1 MIRFKTF
8 PRAHA
13 IKLGHCHFQI
23 RPLGVELGQY
33 PISHGWLWR
42 HESGTYVKFTQ
53 AEYQPSAIHFETDS
67 EGLKTRRRPNRFT
80 LERRVGIP
88 FGGNLFYSQ
97 APMKSADHLSLLGA
111 LEGLAD

>member
-1 MIRFKTF
+1 M
-8 PRAHA
+8 
-13 IKLGHCHFQI
+13 KLYKAWH
-23 RPLGVELGQY
+23 LVEVTVARKPDLLEGCFG
-33 PISHGWLWR
+33 PFGNSETVHSDE
-42 HESGTYVKFTQ
+42 HE
-53 AEYQPSAIHFETDS
+53 QPSAIHFETDS

-88 FGGNLFYSQ
+88 FGGNLFYNQ